1 MDIHLFL
8 DRKRGLIMR
17 TQMTVGAQ
25 LCILIS
31 LLIIGACVHKPDT
44 FSMDITHNKEK
55 VYFEQHVFSKGPTR
69 WKMGYDHPM
78 PFKFAFELDDISSIN
93 YAYLSIQTRDVDKAY
108 HPILLNDKKIGYLK
122 RNIGELPG
130 RGVGRGARFIP
141 ARLETTQMYL
151 PKRFFKQ
158 GRNTLEIKLTYYAGH
173 THTDSYAIGR
183 LNIVVTKV
191 KHDSKP
197 DKVGDSDR
205 TVKRYF
211 PKQLRFFSKLTD
223 EELYIAMFKLPLLL
237 SELNFELGIYG
248 KKLSYLYSKIG
259 DYYRWNGD
267 YTKNIFYQ
275 KKAIEREM
283 KESLTPLRPY
293 LKTKL
298 GLAYYYIGDYNLALA
313 ECRKAIKSLEKI
325 DLEKIRKTENIEFL
339 DQHIYAY
346 MALIYYHL
354 EKYDLA
360 EEYAK
365 KTPHISWHNGY
376 ISIYRR
382 RAPIANSLGNQIL
395 GHISIHRK
403 DYREAASYYQKAILD
418 LNEEP
423 EIYNDQIAMSKL
435 YLANAQFLEGKYM
448 EAVASLDEVNVPP
461 HEFKWRS
468 NLLKGNIDLAENRL
482 EAAIN
487 QFVQSIDEIEFARAK
502 LNSHGFKVTF
512 MNDKQVPYR
521 KIIGS
526 LEKFGDTQ
534 KAFYYAE
541 KAKARA
547 FVDLISKSKYF
558 VYLKNAK
565 LQELSAEE
573 KDLRDK
579 LIDLQ
584 NRLDNEQQMFK
595 ERGVNEETKIRLEN
609 ARSAL
614 QNFYT
619 TKAAQNEYFASL
631 SAVDT
636 LTMQD
641 VMHLIPDGVSLV
653 EYYYDPNHL
662 YIWVLDNKRHH
673 FMKKDI
679 PSSDLE
685 NLTKEYRNLVFEGK
699 DIRSIKIVK
708 KDDQSLSDSKNRFRQ
723 VNDTLESILLDGVFN
738 HIKTHKVY
746 IVPHGI
752 LHYLPFQ
759 TLTYNS
765 TYLIEKFQIGYI
777 PSATALK
784 YVFAKRKEKPVN
796 LLAFGNPELSAP
808 QMQLP
813 FAEQEVR
820 DLKRI
825 YPTAR
830 VLIGEDA
837 SEANFKQQA
846 GAHDIVHV
854 ASHGEF
860 NSNTPLLSCL
870 RLSAGNGEDGRLET
884 REIFGLNLDAYLVT
898 LSACNT
904 AIGKLTKGDDLVG
917 LTRAFIFAG
926 TPSILGTIW
935 SVNDESTS
943 IFMNHFYGNLKE
955 MDKLKSLQQA
965 QIAMIR
971 SEKYRHP
978 YHWAGFQLIGD
989 YY

>member
-1 MDIHLFL
+1 
-8 DRKRGLIMR
+8 MR
-17 TQMTVGAQ
+17 SQMTISAQ
-25 LCILIS
+25 FSTLIF

-44 FSMDITHNKEK
+44 FSMDIVHNKEN
-55 VYFEQHVFSKGPTR
+55 VYFEQSVFSKGSTSV
-69 WKMGYDHPM
+69 KMGHPVWKDHHQT
-78 PFKFAFELDDISSIN
+78 FKFAFELDDISSLY
-93 YAYLSIQTRDVDKAY
+93 YAYLSIETWDVEMGLQ
-108 HPILLNDKKIGYLK
+108 PILLNGKTIGYL
-122 RNIGELPG
+122 G
-130 RGVGRGARFIP
+130 RSKGVSESGLGIIP
-141 ARLETTQMYL
+141 SKLEATQLYL
-151 PKRFFKQ
+151 PKRSFRQ
-158 GRNTLEIKLTYYAGH
+158 GRNMLEIKAFVNSKWD
-173 THTDSYAIGR
+173 TDSFIIR
-183 LNIVVTKV
+183 SPDIVVIKV
-191 KHDSKP
+191 KRDSNPDEVISNNKP
-197 DKVGDSDR
+197 A
-205 TVKRYF
+205 KRYF

-223 EELYIAMFKLPLLL
+223 EELYVAMVQLPFLFT
-237 SELNFELGIYG
+237 ELNFELGIYG

-259 DYYRWNGD
+259 DYYRWNGN
-267 YTKNIFYQ
+267 YTKNLLYQ
-275 KKAIEREM
+275 KKAIGCEM
-283 KESLTPLRPY
+283 EESITPLRLY

-298 GLAYYYIGDYNLALA
+298 GLAYYYVGDYHLALA
-313 ECRKAIKSLEKI
+313 ECRQAIKSLEKI
-325 DLEKIRKTENIEFL
+325 DIKTIRKTENLEFL
-339 DQHIYAY
+339 EQHIYAY
-346 MALIYYHL
+346 LALNYYHL
-354 EKYDLA
+354 EKYDLS

-365 KTPHISWHNGY
+365 KTPRVSWNKGY
-376 ISIYRR
+376 ISIYRPR
-382 RAPIANSLGNQIL
+382 SPIANSLGNQIL
-395 GHISIHRK
+395 GHISMHRK
-403 DYREAASYYQKAILD
+403 DYREAASYYQEGILD
-418 LNEEP
+418 LNEQP
-423 EIYNDQIAMSKL
+423 EIYNDQIAMTKL
-435 YLANAQFLEGKYM
+435 YLANVQFLEGKYK
-448 EAVASLDEVNVPP
+448 EAVAGMNEVIEPT

-468 NLLKGNIDLAENRL
+468 HLLKGNILLAENRL

-487 QFVQSIDEIEFARAK
+487 QFAQSIDEIEFARAK

-512 MNDKQVPYR
+512 MNDKQVPYQ
-521 KIIGS
+521 KIIGC

-547 FVDLISKSKYF
+547 FVDLIAKSKYF
-558 VYLKNAK
+558 IYLKNAK

-573 KDLRDK
+573 KDLRNK

-595 ERGVNEETKIRLEN
+595 ERGVNEETKITLEN

-614 QNFYT
+614 QNFYK

-636 LTMQD
+636 LTMPD
-641 VMHLIPDGVSLV
+641 VMRLIPDGVSLV

-662 YIWVLDNKRHH
+662 YIWVIDNKRHY
-673 FMKKDI
+673 FLKKDI
-679 PSSDLE
+679 PSSDIE
-685 NLTKEYRNLVFEGK
+685 NLIKAYRHLVFEGK
-699 DIRSIKIVK
+699 DVRSIKVVK
-708 KDDQSLSDSKNRFRQ
+708 KDEQSLSDSKIRFRT
-723 VNDTLESILLDGVFN
+723 VNDAVESILLDGVFDQ
-738 HIKTHKVY
+738 IKTHKVY

-759 TLTYNS
+759 TLIHHS
-765 TYLIEKFQIGYI
+765 SYLIEKYQIGYI

-784 YVFAKRKEKPVN
+784 YVLAKRKEKPVD
-796 LLAFGNPELSAP
+796 LLAFGNPELNTP

-813 FAEQEVR
+813 FAEKEVR
-820 DLKRI
+820 GLKSI
-825 YPTAR
+825 YPGAKI
-830 VLIGEDA
+830 LIGVDA
-837 SEANFKQQA
+837 SEASFKQQA
-846 GAHDIVHV
+846 GAHGIVHV

-904 AIGKLTKGDDLVG
+904 AIGKLTKGDDVVG

-971 SEKYRHP
+971 SEKYHHP